1 MDLIKEELEQIRY
14 QIDLLE
20 AIFDEQETK
29 KECCSLKKSFNY
41 YIKMLNINKKFIKN
55 VIKNINT
62 QKYKNI
68 INTVNAAIFR
78 TIVKNNDTE
87 FGQPS

>member
-20 AIFDEQETK
+20 AIFDEHDTK

-41 YIKMLNINKKFIKN
+41 YYDYFLYKFGLCDCKE
-55 VIKNINT
+55 K
-62 QKYKNI
+62 
-68 INTVNAAIFR
+68 
-78 TIVKNNDTE
+78 
-87 FGQPS
+87 

>member
-41 YIKMLNINKKFIKN
+41 YYESFLHKFGYSN
-55 VIKNINT
+55 
-62 QKYKNI
+62 QK
-68 INTVNAAIFR
+68 
-78 TIVKNNDTE
+78 E
-87 FGQPS
+87 E